1 MGKTIFNSTIL
12 EKKRLRDR
20 LARSCSDSFHDDV
33 YNALCVTEDALALH
47 KMHQVIMDIKH
58 ELEHSVDENGCRLRN
73 RYQCMQKML
82 NKIDDFYHSVNRKK
96 RKSRR

>member
-1 MGKTIFNSTIL
+1 MGKTIFNSTIN

-47 KMHQVIMDIKH
+47 KMHQVLMEIKH
-58 ELEHSVDENGCRLRN
+58 ELEYTVDENGVALRW
-73 RYQCMQKML
+73 RYNCMQSML
-82 NKIDDFYHSVNRKK
+82 NKIDDFYCSVDRKK
-96 RKSRR
+96 RKLRR